1 MSSSRLGDATD
12 SEPFLGP
19 SALAVAITTAA
30 TLPIFLTGALAV
42 QIGQDITLTAA
53 RLGTLTAVFFTTSA
67 LSSSLSGH
75 VAERFG
81 FTLGMRFAAALS
93 AFVAFTIAL
102 RPAWSTFLVM
112 LLVAGFANSA
122 GQVSSNLYIAQRI
135 SSARHGFAYG
145 IKQSGVLA
153 GTLLG
158 GLAVPA
164 IALTVGWRWAF
175 FATAVGAACLIPLIP
190 SGRSAPVVRSEAGT
204 ASSPLPLLI
213 LLAAGAAAGAGA
225 ANSLGAFFVA
235 SSVHDGLSE
244 GNAGLLFALGSCVG
258 LASRLGLG
266 RLADA
271 RTGGRLNWVALL
283 LLVGAGG
290 YLLLSTSAAWIV
302 LPATVLC
309 FGGGWGWPG
318 LFNFA
323 VVNRNPDAP
332 AFATGITQ
340 TGAYVGAIVG
350 PLSFGRVAESVSYD
364 AAWLMAAGL
373 ALVGAA
379 SIVVARRFL
388 VRST

>member
-1 MSSSRLGDATD
+1 VAARPD
-12 SEPFLGP
+12 SGPFLGP
-19 SALAVAITTAA
+19 SALAVAITTVA

-42 QIGQDITLTAA
+42 QIGEDIALTAA
-53 RLGTLTAVFFTTSA
+53 RLGTLTALFFTTSA
-67 LSSSLSGH
+67 LSSSVSGH

-81 FTLGMRFAAALS
+81 FTLGMRFAAGLS
-93 AFVAFTIAL
+93 ALACFTIAL

-112 LLVAGFANSA
+112 LLAAGFANSA

-135 SSARHGFAYG
+135 SSTRHGFAYG

-153 GTLLG
+153 ATLLG
-158 GLAVPA
+158 GLAVPV

-175 FATAVGAACLIPLIP
+175 VGTAVVAAFLIPLIP
-190 SGRSAPVVRSEAGT
+190 STHSAPVARSEA
-204 ASSPLPLLI
+204 AAAASPLPLLI
-213 LLAAGAAAGAGA
+213 LLAAGAAAGAAA

-244 GNAGLLFALGSCVG
+244 GSAGLLFALGSCVG
-258 LASRLGLG
+258 LAARLGLG

-283 LLVGAGG
+283 LLAGAAG
-290 YLLLSTSAAWIV
+290 YLLLSTSADWIV
-302 LPATVLC
+302 FPATVLC

-323 VVNRNPDAP
+323 VVNRNREAP
-332 AFATGITQ
+332 AAATGITQ
-340 TGAYVGAIVG
+340 TGAYLGAIAG
-350 PLSFGRVAESVSYD
+350 PLSFGRLAEGVSYD
-364 AAWLMAAGL
+364 AAWLLAAGL

-388 VRST
+388 LRSTS